1 MTVRF
6 DSAGVEDAAGH
17 LARRLETAR
26 ALVAA
31 AARAEDGLADQHLA
45 LAATALADLAGDA
58 AELVALDLALLVR
71 RLRSGARL
79 LEAVELDVARHTRQ
93 ARQARQDRWV
103 GEQG

>member
-6 DSAGVEDAAGH
+6 DSAGVGDAAGH
-17 LARRLETAR
+17 LARRIETAR

-31 AARAEDGLADQHLA
+31 AARAEGGLVDQHLA

-71 RLRSGARL
+71 RLRAGARL
-79 LEAVELDVARHTRQ
+79 LESAELDL
-93 ARQARQDRWV
+93 ARQARWP
-103 GEQG
+103 GTGS

>member
-6 DSAGVEDAAGH
+6 DSAGVGDAAGH

-26 ALVAA
+26 ALVAT
-31 AARAEDGLADQHLA
+31 AARAEGGLADRHLA

-71 RLRSGARL
+71 RLRAGACM
-79 LEAVELDVARHTRQ
+79 LESTELDLAQQ
-93 ARQARQDRWV
+93 ARRPDT
-103 GEQG
+103 GS

>member
-6 DSAGVEDAAGH
+6 DSAGVGDAAGH
-17 LARRLETAR
+17 LGRRLETAR

-31 AARAEDGLADQHLA
+31 AARADGGLADQHLA

-71 RLRSGARL
+71 RLRAGARL
-79 LEAVELDVARHTRQ
+79 LEAAELDLARHARQ
-93 ARQARQDRWV
+93 ARQAQQDRRV
-103 GEQG
+103 GEQR

>member
-6 DSAGVEDAAGH
+6 DSTGVDDAAGH

-26 ALVAA
+26 SLVAV
-31 AARAEDGLADQHLA
+31 AARAEGGLADQHLA

-71 RLRSGARL
+71 RLRAGARL
-79 LEAVELDVARHTRQ
+79 LESAELDL
-93 ARQARQDRWV
+93 ARQTRWS
-103 GEQG
+103 GPGS